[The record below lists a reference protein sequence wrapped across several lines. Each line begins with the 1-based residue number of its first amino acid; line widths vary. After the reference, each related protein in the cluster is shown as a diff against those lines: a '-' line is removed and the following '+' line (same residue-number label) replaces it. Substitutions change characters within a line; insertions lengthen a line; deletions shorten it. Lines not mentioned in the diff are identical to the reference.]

1 MGINQRKNMITKGKV
16 PEEDALQSLHLEEDA
31 VIFYSLFNDD
41 PLARS
46 TVQSDLKLDKA
57 LSLRIRSQ

>member
-16 PEEDALQSLHLEEDA
+16 PQEDALQSLHLEEDA